1 MQVTIHQKDFSN
13 FCRCLALLK
22 DECNDVQI
30 QAGVLRQRSN
40 LRESIFKMDLSP
52 LVGDADIIISNIKQ
66 KLPMLKQLSQ
76 QGEVKIITADNDLS
90 FIGKRSKFKF
100 NNPRI
105 DYLDNKFMPDEEF
118 RNLFTLVEDSLI
130 VEYPFEKDICQLMK
144 TTSKQF
150 NIVSFQMLFQGDT
163 AEISAS
169 TSSKDQQSK
178 LESGIPVKKHLKGF
192 LNIVTTPFLID
203 HDEEILLKMYTIEE
217 SIFINKFSTT
227 VGKVNMNVYCRSQ
240 LLEENQDVTEKE

>member
-1 MQVTIHQKDFSN
+1 MQVTIHPKDFSN
-13 FCRCLALLK
+13 FCRCLALIK
-22 DECNDVQI
+22 DEYHDVQI

-40 LRESIFKMDLSP
+40 DKASIFEMDLSP
-52 LVGDADIIISNIKQ
+52 LIADADIILSNVKQ

-76 QGEVKIITADNDLS
+76 QREVKIITADNDLS
-90 FIGKRSKFKF
+90 FIGKRSKFEF

-118 RNLFTLVEDSLI
+118 RNLFILAEDNLI
-130 VEYPFEKDICQLMK
+130 VEYPFQKDICQLMK
-144 TTSKQF
+144 VTSKQF

-203 HDEEILLKMYTIEE
+203 HDEEILLRMYNIQENV
-217 SIFINKFSTT
+217 FIDKFSTM
-227 VGKVNMNVYCRSQ
+227 VGKVSVNVYCRSQ